1 MRDRAVAALM
11 QSQDGVVSRRQLL
24 ELGVDD
30 NDIERALRRR
40 EWARLD
46 QGVYV
51 DHTGPPTAAQRAW
64 GAVLF
69 YWPAAL
75 AGASALAAHNVRG
88 FEPTVDSPLHVCVD
102 RSRSIRRRPGVRVEQ
117 LVGWEDK
124 CQLHLSP
131 PRLRVEHALLGEA
144 AARARPDGAVA
155 LLGDACQ
162 QGRTTA
168 ARLGEALVERPRLK
182 HRRLLATILDD
193 VAAGAYSALERR
205 YLQHVE
211 RPHGL
216 PTGARQR
223 RVRSGRHVAFRDVDY
238 LELGTIVELDG
249 RFGHEKALDRWADL
263 DRDLTA
269 SVAGQLTVRIGWK
282 QVLEPC
288 RLANLVGRILVT
300 RGWTGAVRPCGPACE
315 LG

>member
-1 MRDRAVAALM
+1 M
-11 QSQDGVVSRRQLL
+11 
-24 ELGVDD
+24 
-30 NDIERALRRR
+30 
-40 EWARLD
+40 
-46 QGVYV
+46 YV
-51 DHTGPPTAAQRAW
+51 DHTGAPTLAQRAW

-88 FEPTVDSPLHVCVD
+88 FDDSTADSPVHVCVD
-102 RSRSIRRRPGVRVEQ
+102 RSRSVRRRPGVRVEQ

-131 PRLRVEHALLGEA
+131 PRLRIEHALLGEA
-144 AARARPDGAVA
+144 AARARPDAAIA

-168 ARLGEALVERPRLK
+168 ARLSEALADRPRLK
-182 HRRLLATILDD
+182 HRRLLAAILDD

-238 LELGTIVELDG
+238 LELGVVVELDG
-249 RFGHEKALDRWADL
+249 RLGHEKALDRWADL
-263 DRDLTA
+263 DRDLAA
-269 SVAGQLTVRIGWK
+269 SATGALTMRVGWK

-288 RLANLVGRILVT
+288 RLAHVLGRILLT
-300 RGWTGAVRPCGPACE
+300 RGWTQGVRPCGPACG
-315 LG
+315 LA